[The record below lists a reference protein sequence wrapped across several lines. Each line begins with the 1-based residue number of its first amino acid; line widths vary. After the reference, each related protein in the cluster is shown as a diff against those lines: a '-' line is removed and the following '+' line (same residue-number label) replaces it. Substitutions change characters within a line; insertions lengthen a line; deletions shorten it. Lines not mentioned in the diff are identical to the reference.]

1 MEPTR
6 NITKIL
12 IGCVIAVLLVGFLGA
27 GLVGGYVGHD
37 VIHSLANTSKINTTT
52 GGSTSTNTEE
62 LFAPFWEAWQ
72 LVHNQYLN
80 QPVDDQKLMQ
90 GAIRGMMD
98 SLGDPHS
105 GYMDPVEYSDAT
117 APLEGYSGIGAWVNT
132 EGKFLTITEPMKGSP
147 AESAGLK
154 AGDQIIAIDG
164 ADMKGTV
171 AELARQKVLGAAGT
185 KVVLTILR
193 TGVEQPF
200 DVTITRQ
207 QISIPSTEYKMLD
220 NQIAYVRLNAFSNTT
235 ADELHA
241 ALVDLMAK
249 NPKGLILDLRN
260 NGGGYL
266 DTAIAVGSEFIPS
279 GVVAYEEYGDG
290 KRNTFNTSG
299 SGIATQIPMVVLVNE
314 WTASASEVVA
324 GALQDHGRAQLV
336 GVTTYGKGTAQ
347 NWIPLSNNEGAI
359 RVTIARWLT
368 PNERNV
374 TGTGLTP
381 DVEVKIS
388 DADAQAAI
396 DTQLNKAIEILSK
409 P

>member
-6 NITKIL
+6 NVTKIL
-12 IGCVIAVLLVGFLGA
+12 IGCAIAILLVGFFGA

-37 VIHSLANTSKINTTT
+37 VIHNIANGASINTVN
-52 GGSTSTNTEE
+52 GGSTSSSTDQ
-62 LFAPFWEAWQ
+62 LFTPFWESWKI
-72 LVHNQYLN
+72 VHDQYLV
-80 QPVDDQKLMQ
+80 QPVDDQKMMQ

-105 GYMDPVEYSDAT
+105 SYMDPIQYSDAT

-132 EGKFLTITEPMKGSP
+132 EGEFLTITEPMKGSP
-147 AESAGLK
+147 AEAAGLK
-154 AGDQIIAIDG
+154 VGDQIIKIDG
-164 ADMKGTV
+164 VDMKGTV
-171 AELARQKVLGAAGT
+171 AELARQKVLGPAGT
-185 KVVLTILR
+185 QVVLTILR
-193 TGVEQPF
+193 NGVEQPF
-200 DVTITRQ
+200 DVSITRQ
-207 QISIPSTEYKMLD
+207 QITIPSTEYKMLD
-220 NQIAYVRLNAFSNTT
+220 NQIAYVRLNAFSNSTG
-235 ADELHA
+235 DELNA
-241 ALVDLMAK
+241 ALKDLMAQ
-249 NPKGLILDLRN
+249 NPKGLILDLRY

-266 DTAIAVGSEFIPS
+266 DAAIMVGSEFIPN

-290 KRNTFNTSG
+290 KRNTFNASG
-299 SGIATQIPMVVLVNE
+299 NGIATQIPMVVLVNE

-324 GALQDHGRAQLV
+324 GAMQDYGRAKLV

-388 DADAQAAI
+388 DADAKAAV
-396 DTQLNKAIEILSK
+396 DTQLNKAIEILSQ

>member
-1 MEPTR
+1 MER
-6 NITKIL
+6 NRNGTKIL
-12 IGCVIAVLLVGFLGA
+12 IGCLIAILLVGFLGA
-27 GLVGGYVGHD
+27 GLVGGYVGYD
-37 VIHSLANTSKINTTT
+37 VIHTLTSTINSGITTDADT
-52 GGSTSTNTEE
+52 STSTEE
-62 LFAPFWEAWQ
+62 LFTPFWEAWQ
-72 LVHNQYLN
+72 IVHNQYID
-80 QPVDDQKLMQ
+80 QPVDDQKLME

-105 GYMDPVEYSDAT
+105 GYMNPTEYSDAS

-132 EGKFLTITEPMKGSP
+132 EGEFLTITEPIKGSP
-147 AESAGLK
+147 AEAAGLK

-164 ADMKGTV
+164 VDMKGTV
-171 AELARQKVLGAAGT
+171 AELARQKVLGPAGT
-185 KVVLTILR
+185 NVVLKILR
-193 TGVEQPF
+193 EGVEQPF

-235 ADELHA
+235 SEELHA
-241 ALVDLMAK
+241 ALVDLMAQ
-249 NPKGLILDLRN
+249 NPKSLILDLRN

-290 KRNTFNTSG
+290 KRNTFNASG
-299 SGIATQIPMVVLVNE
+299 QGIATQIPMVVLVNE

-324 GALQDHGRAQLV
+324 GALQDQERAQLV

-347 NWIPLSNNEGAI
+347 NWIPLTNDEGAI

-388 DADAQAAI
+388 DADAKAAI
-396 DTQLNKAIEILSK
+396 DTQLNKAIEILSQ